1 MYTMFSAGDLF
12 LGLTKNL
19 GNFTILGLHVQMAD
33 PGTTIKNMLTFQ
45 SLSNSNGGSTLF
57 GIAKS
62 INSGVNALAMS
73 FLVLFFLMDLIELT
87 LREAERITWER
98 VMFSFIKMFFWKA
111 LCDNSYDLMTSALE
125 VGDSVYKI
133 VGKSSDKSDVTSIIQ
148 VMAKELDK
156 GGVIEQMMGFVVSII
171 GVLLILGTG
180 TAAIVTVLSRV
191 FRIIVYIAFAPLPL
205 SMCANEQTSHTG
217 KRYVMNAFALGI
229 EAAIMLL
236 MCKIYT
242 TAAGTLYD
250 NLTKMPHTMLSII
263 FGVSFLNS
271 AFAAALGGASQMSR
285 EILGM

>member
-1 MYTMFSAGDLF
+1 MYTMFSAGDMF

-19 GNFTILGLHVQMAD
+19 GKFTILGLQIQMAD

-45 SLSNSNGGSTLF
+45 SLNNTGGGSTLF
-57 GIAKS
+57 SIAKN

-111 LCDNSYDLMTSALE
+111 LCDNSYELMTSALE

-133 VGKSSDKSDVTSIIQ
+133 VAEDSSKSDMTSVIKI
-148 VMAKELDK
+148 MASELDK
-156 GGVIEQMMGFVVSII
+156 GGLIDQMLGFVVSII
-171 GVLLILGTG
+171 AVLFILGTG

-205 SMCANEQTSHTG
+205 SMCANDQTSHTG

-242 TAAGTLYD
+242 LAAGTLYD
-250 NLTKMPHTMLSII
+250 NMHGLSVLGIG

>member
-1 MYTMFSAGDLF
+1 MYTMFSAGDMF

-19 GNFTILGLHVQMAD
+19 GKFTILGLQIQMAD

-45 SLSNSNGGSTLF
+45 SLNNTGGGSTLF
-57 GIAKS
+57 SIAKN

-111 LCDNSYDLMTSALE
+111 LCDNSYELMTSALE

-133 VGKSSDKSDVTSIIQ
+133 VGDSSNSDMTSIITM
-148 VMAKELDK
+148 MASQLDK
-156 GGVIEQMMGFVVSII
+156 GNVVEQILGFIVSII
-171 GVLLILGTG
+171 AVLFILGTG

-205 SMCANEQTSHTG
+205 SMCA
-217 KRYVMNAFALGI
+217 
-229 EAAIMLL
+229 IMLL

-242 TAAGTLYD
+242 IAAGTLYS
-250 NLTKMPHTMLSII
+250 NMHGLSVLGIG

>member
-1 MYTMFSAGDLF
+1 MYTMFSAGDMF

-19 GNFTILGLHVQMAD
+19 GKFTILGLQIQMAD

-45 SLSNSNGGSTLF
+45 SLNNTGGGSTLF
-57 GIAKS
+57 SIAKN

-111 LCDNSYDLMTSALE
+111 LCDNSYELMTSALE

-133 VGKSSDKSDVTSIIQ
+133 VGDSSNSDMTSIITM
-148 VMAKELDK
+148 MASQLDK
-156 GGVIEQMMGFVVSII
+156 GNVVEQILGFIVSII
-171 GVLLILGTG
+171 AVLFILGTG

-205 SMCANEQTSHTG
+205 SMCANDQTSHTG

-242 TAAGTLYD
+242 IAAGTLYS
-250 NLTKMPHTMLSII
+250 NMHGLSVLGIG